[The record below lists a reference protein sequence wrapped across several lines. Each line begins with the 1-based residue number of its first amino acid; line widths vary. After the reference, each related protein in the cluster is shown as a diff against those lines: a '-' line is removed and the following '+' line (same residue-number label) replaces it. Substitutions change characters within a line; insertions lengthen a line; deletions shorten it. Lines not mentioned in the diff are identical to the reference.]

1 MKYVKP
7 NRLNE
12 KSLILDVRTPEE
24 IKEEALALPYF
35 NVELS
40 KLKPQEFVYEHNL
53 DGSKTLNI
61 LCLAGARSERAA
73 ELFEKSGFFNVA
85 VVDGGIEE
93 AKREGLKVISH

>member
-7 NRLNE
+7 TSLNN

-24 IKEEALALPYF
+24 IEEESLALPYF
-35 NVELS
+35 KVELS
-40 KLKPQEFVYEHNL
+40 KLKPKDFIYEHNL

-73 ELFEKSGFFNVA
+73 EMFEKAGFFNVA
-85 VVDGGIEE
+85 VIDGGIEE
-93 AKREGLKVISH
+93 AKKEGLKIITH